1 MAETVEGLAA
11 IDERLKQMTLSADRF
26 GSALSDA
33 LRSAVVEGRD
43 LDDVLRRMMLQLS
56 SQALDQA
63 LAPLSGLFGGLAGGL
78 LAPLTG
84 ALAALVGGGGS
95 GGGGSGGGGWGG
107 GAGTGAGGA
116 GESGARTTV
125 VFNVSTPDAASFKR
139 SEAQLGGMLARAIGR
154 GRRGL

>member
-1 MAETVEGLAA
+1 MAETADGLSA

-26 GSALSDA
+26 GTALSGA

-78 LAPLTG
+78 LGPLAG
-84 ALAALVGGGGS
+84 ALSALVGGGGS
-95 GGGGSGGGGWGG
+95 GGGSGGGGAGNG
-107 GAGTGAGGA
+107 GAA
-116 GESGARTTV
+116 ESGARTTV
-125 VFNVSTPDAASFKR
+125 VFNVSTPDAASFRR